1 MSPCF
6 QRPWRCTAALGAPAA
21 TILRDMPIRPVNPSP
36 RPAARAAA
44 RTRLAS
50 ASPVSPNTPVVPLG
64 SYWSDLRQGPGCD
77 AGNQQ
82 AAART
87 RLASASPV
95 SPNTGVVPV
104 GSTGLISVRAR
115 AVALVAAPRTRLA
128 SASPVSPNTPVVPL
142 GSYWSDLR
150 QGPGCDAG
158 NQQAAPR
165 TRLASAS
172 PVSPNT
178 GVVPV
183 GSTGLISVRARAVAL
198 VAAARTRLASAS
210 PVSPN
215 TPVVPLGSYWSDLRQ
230 GPGCDAGNQQAAA
243 RTRLASA
250 SPVSPNTPVVPLG
263 SYWSDLRQG
272 PGCGAGNQQA
282 AARTRLAS
290 ASPVSPNT
298 GVVPV
303 GSYWSDLRQGPGC
316 GAGGSGSDPVG
327 QRLSGES
334 EHRSCTGWVY
344 WSDLRQGPGCGA
356 GGSGSDPVGQVSR
369 TPELYRLGLTGLISV
384 RARAVALARQRSAGQ
399 PLGHPNTGGLLV
411 RSPPGCGAGGS
422 LPIRLE

>member
-95 SPNTGVVPV
+95 SPNT
-104 GSTGLISVRAR
+104 
-115 AVALVAAPRTRLA
+115 
-128 SASPVSPNTPVVPL
+128 
-142 GSYWSDLR
+142 
-150 QGPGCDAG
+150 
-158 NQQAAPR
+158 
-165 TRLASAS
+165 
-172 PVSPNT
+172 
-178 GVVPV
+178 
-183 GSTGLISVRARAVAL
+183 
-198 VAAARTRLASAS
+198 
-210 PVSPN
+210 
-215 TPVVPLGSYWSDLRQ
+215 PVVPLGSYWSDLRQ

-250 SPVSPNTPVVPLG
+250 SPVSPNTPVVP
-263 SYWSDLRQG
+263 
-272 PGCGAGNQQA
+272 
-282 AARTRLAS
+282 
-290 ASPVSPNT
+290 
-298 GVVPV
+298 V

-334 EHRSCTGWVY
+334 EHPSCTAWV
-344 WSDLRQGPGCGA
+344 
-356 GGSGSDPVGQVSR
+356 
-369 TPELYRLGLTGLISV
+369 
-384 RARAVALARQRSAGQ
+384 
-399 PLGHPNTGGLLV
+399 LLV
-411 RSPPGCGAGGS
+411 
-422 LPIRLE
+422 